1 MLLEYS
7 TNNEK
12 QDCVIWVMNN
22 GVGNLF
28 SKLFAINAPY
38 VSIKI
43 LRFMKNGGPMM
54 ETQDEFGE
62 PAALVFYDLCSKDFN
77 HTAIY
82 AKGGSFF
89 VDSYMETL
97 LLLDHLDSSAFSIT
111 N

>member
-1 MLLEYS
+1 
-7 TNNEK
+7 
-12 QDCVIWVMNN
+12 
-22 GVGNLF
+22 
-28 SKLFAINAPY
+28 
-38 VSIKI
+38 
-43 LRFMKNGGPMM
+43 MKNGGPMM

-111 N
+111 NWRQAGGCIEKSAANMPSVYEHAAKKDNT